1 MGKKIFSSCRWKTKI
16 LEILFL
22 SIWIILFLA
31 LLFLGQEWS
40 VFCFFLLYFV
50 YHEHFFSLSTYQVK
64 NSYLNQIGKHFL
76 FITLTLSNN
85 KLFYPIHGTE
95 GKYSIQNK
103 YTMYKV
109 KIVFF
114 FLQLHLILFTREL
127 NCSPESTFWILTPY
141 VASSYIFVRYEHYR
155 HWIIVLNKYFQDK

>member
-1 MGKKIFSSCRWKTKI
+1 MNHIVSCFVIFGSRMECF
-16 LEILFL
+16 LF
-22 SIWIILFLA
+22 FPT
-31 LLFLGQEWS
+31 LLCIPWT
-40 VFCFFLLYFV
+40 
-50 YHEHFFSLSTYQVK
+50 FFSLSTYQVK

>member
-1 MGKKIFSSCRWKTKI
+1 MNHICSCFVIFGSRMECS
-16 LEILFL
+16 LF
-22 SIWIILFLA
+22 SPT
-31 LLFLGQEWS
+31 LLCIPWT
-40 VFCFFLLYFV
+40 
-50 YHEHFFSLSTYQVK
+50 FFSLSTYQVK

-76 FITLTLSNN
+76 FITLTLTNN

-109 KIVFF
+109 KIAFF
-114 FLQLHLILFTREL
+114 FLQLPLILFTREL

-141 VASSYIFVRYEHYR
+141 VASSYIFVRYEHLQT
-155 HWIIVLNKYFQDK
+155 LNNCFKQIFSRQITDTFFVK